1 MSAKRREPA
10 SPARMVRDYTTRARR
25 RSPRLVRVCS
35 ALRRVA
41 ARLERA
47 FSPLMPVSFRPLQA
61 SASPVRASSRLWHD
75 RRGTPP
81 ITATGEVD
89 MMKLFSM
96 LARVPWG
103 LLIVLAM
110 WLAYTSQTDLSGTL
124 GLVFIGLCVFVVIVE
139 FFKSGDIRLGPFML
153 DLIFSVTAIVAGTAL
168 LTHMIMQ
175 PAPAGG
181 MPGFHYILGGIV
193 LLVDAIL
200 SPFNS
205 FRTALRNFQVGGDA

>member
-1 MSAKRREPA
+1 
-10 SPARMVRDYTTRARR
+10 
-25 RSPRLVRVCS
+25 
-35 ALRRVA
+35 
-41 ARLERA
+41 
-47 FSPLMPVSFRPLQA
+47 
-61 SASPVRASSRLWHD
+61 
-75 RRGTPP
+75 
-81 ITATGEVD
+81 
-89 MMKLFSM
+89 MMRLFSM
-96 LARVPWG
+96 LGRFPWG

-110 WLAYTSQTDLSGTL
+110 WLAYTTQTDLSGTL

-153 DLIFSVTAIVAGTAL
+153 DLIFSVTAVVAGTAL
-168 LTHMIMQ
+168 LTHMITQ

-181 MPGFHYILGGIV
+181 MPGFHYLLGGVV

>member
-1 MSAKRREPA
+1 
-10 SPARMVRDYTTRARR
+10 
-25 RSPRLVRVCS
+25 
-35 ALRRVA
+35 
-41 ARLERA
+41 
-47 FSPLMPVSFRPLQA
+47 
-61 SASPVRASSRLWHD
+61 
-75 RRGTPP
+75 
-81 ITATGEVD
+81 

>member
-1 MSAKRREPA
+1 MLKLLSI
-10 SPARMVRDYTTRARR
+10 
-25 RSPRLVRVCS
+25 L
-35 ALRRVA
+35 
-41 ARLERA
+41 
-47 FSPLMPVSFRPLQA
+47 
-61 SASPVRASSRLWHD
+61 SR
-75 RRGTPP
+75 
-81 ITATGEVD
+81 
-89 MMKLFSM
+89 F
-96 LARVPWG
+96 PWG

-110 WLAYTSQTDLSGTL
+110 WLAYQSQADLSGTL

-153 DLIFSVTAIVAGTAL
+153 DLIFSVAALVAGAAL
-168 LTHMIMQ
+168 LTHMVMQ

-181 MPGFHYILGGIV
+181 MPGFHFILGGIV